1 MKASGR
7 ELIAR
12 GVPRGLM
19 LLIGG
24 ASVVVIIAGLKLGAW
39 LLGPFF
45 LAGVIVITLSPAT
58 RWLRAHRVPGWVSTA
73 LLVVLVYAVIA
84 ALVLVLVVSIAQLA
98 SLLPSYA
105 GRAHDLVTGLASALE
120 RWGVSPQDLRPATDD
135 LDFGRL
141 VGYVRAVL
149 GSVTSFGAGLLFLLA
164 LLLFL
169 SIEAAMAGARKL
181 AVTAD
186 RPGIGAAITEFVH
199 GTRRYM
205 LVTTVFGLIVAVLDA
220 IALLIMGIP
229 LPVLWGVLAFITNYI
244 PNVGFLLGLAPPA
257 LLALLDGDWQLM
269 LAVIVVY
276 SALNFVVQSLI
287 QPRFV
292 GNAVGLSTIAT
303 FVSLVFWGW
312 IIGPL
317 GAILAVPLTLLVK
330 ALLVDV
336 DPRARWVNA
345 LLASRAGVLDRQVPA
360 DAERDVTRDP
370 E

>member
-1 MKASGR
+1 MKPAGR

-12 GVPRGLM
+12 GMPRALM
-19 LLIGG
+19 LLVGG
-24 ASVVVIIAGLKLGAW
+24 ASLVVIIAGLKIGAW
-39 LLGPFF
+39 LLGPVF

-58 RWLRAHRVPGWVSTA
+58 GWLRRHGVPGWISTA
-73 LLVVLVYAVIA
+73 LLVLLVYAVIA
-84 ALVLVLVVSIAQLA
+84 ALVLVVIVSVAQLA
-98 SLLPSYA
+98 ALLPTYA
-105 GRAHDLVTGLASALE
+105 ARAHDLVTRLTSLLD
-120 RWGVSPQDLRPATDD
+120 RWGVTPDDLRPATTG
-135 LDFGRL
+135 LDFDRL
-141 VGYVRAVL
+141 IGYVGAVL
-149 GSVTSFGAGLLFLLA
+149 GSVTSIGAGILFLLA

-169 SIEAAMAGARKL
+169 SIEVAVANARRL

-186 RPGIGAAITEFVH
+186 RPGVGAAITEFIR

-205 LVTTVFGLIVAVLDA
+205 LVTTVFGLIVAVLDVV
-220 IALLIMGIP
+220 ALAIMGIP

-257 LLALLDGDWQLM
+257 VLALLEGDWQLM

-312 IIGPL
+312 IIGPV
-317 GAILAVPLTLLVK
+317 GAILAVPLTLLAK

-336 DPRARWVNA
+336 DPRARWVDD
-345 LLASRAGVLDRQVPA
+345 LLASRAVVLDRQVPTEQEVA
-360 DAERDVTRDP
+360 REST
-370 E
+370 